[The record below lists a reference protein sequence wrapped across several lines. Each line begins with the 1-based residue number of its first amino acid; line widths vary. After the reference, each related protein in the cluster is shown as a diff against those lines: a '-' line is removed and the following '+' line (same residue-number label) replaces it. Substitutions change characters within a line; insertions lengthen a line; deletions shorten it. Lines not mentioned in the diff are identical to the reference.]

1 MKLFVAIFFCNSL
14 ICSIEY
20 ASKKSLV
27 YGESNSGK
35 VKTIDET
42 IKEIDSLLGGVDVN
56 FELKS
61 SAPNLD
67 NPQEFQDVIK
77 HAVDISKLKEGR
89 VGNDKLMKFKN
100 TPFSGWAKGSVNGK
114 NCLLQ
119 FRFGEADGQSM
130 FWYKNGQKSAWI
142 EMENN
147 QPNGISL
154 GWHKNGVMYLK
165 GEMQNGF
172 PEGLSIMWY
181 DNGQKESE
189 KFYKNGKLHG
199 LSIKWYENGQKK
211 AEGNFDYG
219 KLMTSIKWKP
229 NGEICPVTNVK
240 DGSGGIVV
248 YNDDG
253 TEKERF
259 TFKDGVKIEAKEQSR
274 NKPDAKISSDELIKL
289 LEDSIGESTPAL
301 SLPPRIK

>member
-20 ASKKSLV
+20 AIGKSLS

-35 VKTIDET
+35 IKTIDEA

-61 SAPNLD
+61 LAPNLD
-67 NPQEFQDVIK
+67 NPQEFKDVIK
-77 HAVDISKLKEGR
+77 HAVDISKLKEVR
-89 VGNDKLMKFKN
+89 VGNDKLIKFKN

-154 GWHKNGVMYLK
+154 GWHKNGVMSLK

-172 PEGLSIMWY
+172 PEGLCIMWY

-189 KFYKNGKLHG
+189 LIYKNGKLHG

-253 TEKERF
+253 TEKKRIYW
-259 TFKDGVKIEAKEQSR
+259 KDGVEIEAKEQGEI
-274 NKPDAKISSDELIKL
+274 KADARISSDELDKTFL
-289 LEDSIGESTPAL
+289 DSIGES
-301 SLPPRIK
+301 LPPLAPPPPNP